1 MGSLSDSRRVV
12 LTGLGVVTP
21 LGNTIERLW
30 SNVLNGQC
38 GIGRITAFDSS
49 AYPCQIAAEVAPFD
63 LAPAF
68 PSAKEVRRADRFAQ
82 FGVYAGWG
90 ALLDSGLDLNRV
102 DREQMG
108 VYIGTGKGALLTLE
122 EQHRVLLSEGPRA
135 LSPDLVPRLMLNTA
149 SALFSMYHGFGGPSL
164 AHCSACAT
172 ANHAIGEAW
181 RAIKMGDAK
190 VIFAGGTE
198 ASIGVLG
205 VGGFCAMRALS
216 TRNND
221 PKRASRPFDRGRDG
235 FVMGEG
241 AGVVVLEELAH
252 ARKRGARIYC
262 EVLGCGNTADAAS
275 LTAPAPGGEGA
286 ARCMRMALRSSK
298 LNPADVS
305 YVNAH
310 GTSTPQGDASETNAI
325 RSVFGAHASKL
336 AVSSTKGATG
346 HLLAAAGGV
355 EMAICAKAIEQGIV
369 PPTLNYETPD
379 PECDLDYVP
388 NVAREMPVRAV
399 INNSFGFGGHN
410 ACVVAGQFS
419 F

>member
-1 MGSLSDSRRVV
+1 MGSLSDQRRVV

-30 SNVLNGQC
+30 TNLLEGQC
-38 GIGRITAFDSS
+38 GISRITAFDPA

-68 PSAKEVRRADRFAQ
+68 PSPKEVRRADRFAQ
-82 FGVYAGWG
+82 FGLYAGWG

-102 DREQMG
+102 DRDAVG

-122 EQHRVLLSEGPRA
+122 EQHRVLLSEGPRV

-149 SALFSMYHGFGGPSL
+149 SALFSIDHGLRGPSL

-216 TRNND
+216 TRNDD
-221 PKRASRPFDRGRDG
+221 PQRASRPFDRDRDG

-241 AGVVVLEELAH
+241 AGVVVLEELDH

-262 EVLGCGNTADAAS
+262 EILGCGNTADAAS

-286 ARCMRMALRSSK
+286 ARCMRMALRSAR
-298 LNPADVS
+298 LNAADVS

-310 GTSTPQGDASETNAI
+310 GTSTPQGDASETHAI

-388 NVAREMPVRAV
+388 NQARQLPVEAAV
-399 INNSFGFGGHN
+399 SNAFGFGGHN
-410 ACVVAGQFS
+410 TVLVLRRYR
-419 F
+419 